1 MIKLLCIVAAL
12 ALEVASWTMI
22 LAKDHSDLT
31 LFLYLI
37 FHTATSLILAVSG
50 WYLLPEKYR
59 QPRKMIVLLLFNFSF
74 FIPLLGLPSVYI
86 AVLIS
91 GYRRHTKTQQPFAHL
106 VMPEFVL
113 SLRDPEIRYSQGGV
127 RSRLSQA
134 NIPTP
139 QRLQSLL
146 ALQGMP
152 ARVSSPLLQDMLG
165 DASDDIRL
173 VAYGLLD
180 SREKKITEQIHR
192 ELVNLRSAE
201 SKELRLVGLRHLAE
215 QYWEMIYSGLA
226 QGDLR
231 THSLAQAL
239 MYANSA
245 LELAGQDTGLL
256 FIKGRI
262 LLESKQYEESEK
274 VLRQAME
281 HGLPESRALPYIV
294 EIAFKRRDF
303 KTVHRLLTK
312 LSAYQL
318 TPIMKIAIQFW
329 VNQKGA
335 QNKMMAKVNAE

>member
-1 MIKLLCIVAAL
+1 MIKRVFIVAAL
-12 ALEVASWTMI
+12 VLEVASLTMI
-22 LAKDHSDLT
+22 LVNDQSDLT

-37 FHTATSLILAVSG
+37 CHAATSLMLAVGG
-50 WYLLPEKYR
+50 WYCLPEKYR

-74 FIPLLGLPSVYI
+74 FIPLLGFPSVFA
-86 AVLIS
+86 AVWIS
-91 GYRRHTKTQQPFAHL
+91 GYRRQIKIRQPFAHL

-127 RSRLSQA
+127 RSRLAQA
-134 NIPTP
+134 GIPTA

-215 QYWEMIYSGLA
+215 QYWEMIYAGLA

-231 THSLAQAL
+231 THALTQAL

-245 LELAGQDTGLL
+245 LELADQDTGLL

-274 VLRQAME
+274 VLMRAMT

-303 KTVHRLLTK
+303 KTVHTLLTR
-312 LSAYQL
+312 LSEYQL
-318 TPIMKIAIQFW
+318 TPIMKVAIQFW
-329 VNQKGA
+329 VNQTGS
-335 QNKMMAKVNAE
+335 QSRLHAKEKAA